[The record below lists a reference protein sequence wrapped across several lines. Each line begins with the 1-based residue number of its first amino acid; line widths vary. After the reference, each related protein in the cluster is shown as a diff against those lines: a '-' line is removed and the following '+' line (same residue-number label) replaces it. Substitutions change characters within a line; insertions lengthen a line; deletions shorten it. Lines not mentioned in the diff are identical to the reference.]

1 MTNFEWKIL
10 ELSANEGQITSAK
23 YHCKANDGDVF
34 VETEGNWKFEKGE
47 TSIPFEQVTED
58 LVVQWIEDSSVVDGK
73 CVIKSRL
80 VEQLQTLQ
88 KQNVVV
94 APWLPQIFT
103 PNI

>member
-10 ELSANEGQITSAK
+10 EISAEQGQITSAK
-23 YHCKANDGDVF
+23 YHCTAKDGDF
-34 VETEGNWKFEKGE
+34 SVETEGNWKFEKGE
-47 TSIPFEQVTED
+47 TSIPFEKVTEET
-58 LVVQWIEDSSVVDGK
+58 VIKWIEDSSVVDGK

-88 KQNVVV
+88 SQNVVV

>member
-1 MTNFEWKIL
+1 MTHFNWKIL
-10 ELSANEGQITSAK
+10 EISSDNGQITSAK
-23 YHCKANDGDVF
+23 YHCTASKDDLS
-34 VETEGNWKFEKGE
+34 VETEGNWRFEAGE
-47 TSIPFEQVTED
+47 RSVPFAEVTEE
-58 LVVQWIEDSSVVDGK
+58 LVVKWIEDSSVVDGK

>member
-1 MTNFEWKIL
+1 MNFTWKIL
-10 ELSANEGQITSAK
+10 ELSADEGQITSAK
-23 YHCKANDGDVF
+23 YHCTVSEEELS
-34 VETEGNWKFEKGE
+34 VETEGNWNFDKSLEP
-47 TSIPFEQVTED
+47 IPFEEVTEA
-58 LVVQWIEDSSVVDGK
+58 LVIKWIEDSSVAYGK

-94 APWLPQIFT
+94 APWLPQVFT

>member
-1 MTNFEWKIL
+1 MTAFTWKIS
-10 ELSANEGQITSAK
+10 EISADDGVITHAK
-23 YHCKANDGDVF
+23 YHVTAVDDGLS
-34 VETEGNWKFEKGE
+34 VETEGNWQFSDKIVKK
-47 TSIPFEQVTED
+47 PFHEVTEQD
-58 LVVQWIEDSSVVDGK
+58 VAEWIEKETTIGEENL
-73 CVIKSRL
+73 IKSRL

>member
-1 MTNFEWKIL
+1 MEFEWKIL

-23 YHCKANDGDVF
+23 YHCTVSEEDLS
-34 VETEGNWKFEKGE
+34 VETEGNWKFDASEK
-47 TSIPFEQVTED
+47 SISFEEVTEE
-58 LVVQWIEDSSVVDGK
+58 LVVKWIEDSSVVDGK

-80 VEQLQTLQ
+80 VEQLQALQ

>member
-1 MTNFEWKIL
+1 MNFEWKIL

-23 YHCKANDGDVF
+23 YHCTVSEEGLS
-34 VETEGNWKFEKGE
+34 VETEGNWKFDVSEK
-47 TSIPFEQVTED
+47 SVPFEEVTEK
-58 LVVQWIEDSSVVDGK
+58 LVVKWIEDSSVVDGK

-80 VEQLQTLQ
+80 VEQLQALQ

>member
-1 MTNFEWKIL
+1 MNFEWKIL
-10 ELSANEGQITSAK
+10 DLTATDGQITSAK
-23 YHCKANDGDVF
+23 YHCTASEEGLS
-34 VETEGNWKFEKGE
+34 VETEGNWKLEAGE
-47 TSIPFEQVTED
+47 TSIPFAEVTEE
-58 LVVQWIEDSSVVDGK
+58 LVVKWIEDSSVVDGK

-80 VEQLQTLQ
+80 VEQLQALQ

>member
-1 MTNFEWKIL
+1 MNFAWKIL

-23 YHCKANDGDVF
+23 YHCTASEEGLS
-34 VETEGNWKFEKGE
+34 VETEGNWQFDVSKQA
-47 TSIPFEQVTED
+47 IPFAEVTEE
-58 LVVQWIEDSSVVDGK
+58 LVVKWIEDSSVVDGK

-80 VEQLQTLQ
+80 VEQLQALQ